1 MRITH
6 RSVAYTSLQGL
17 NRNLAGVARLQEQL
31 SSGRVLNAP
40 SDSPTGV
47 NRSMQTRS
55 DQTATEQHARSITDA
70 KGWLELTDSVLQT
83 MLDVTREVRQR
94 AVQGLNAGATSP
106 ESAQALAND
115 VANLRDTLLGLA
127 NQDIQGRPLF
137 GGATSGPQA
146 YDGTGS
152 FVGRTGAPVLRRVSD
167 VETVRVDVTG
177 PEAFGPAGSDLFM
190 VVANI
195 AADLTANPTAVAGHL
210 TALDGVF
217 AGMLNAVTN
226 IGSRM
231 ARVERAADVNGDR
244 QLILAGRLAETE
256 SVDLPKTIMELQ
268 MQQVGYEAALKATA
282 QSIQPTLVD
291 FLR

>member
-1 MRITH
+1 M
-6 RSVAYTSLQGL
+6 
-17 NRNLAGVARLQEQL
+17 
-31 SSGRVLNAP
+31 
-40 SDSPTGV
+40 
-47 NRSMQTRS
+47 
-55 DQTATEQHARSITDA
+55 
-70 KGWLELTDSVLQT
+70 
-83 MLDVTREVRQR
+83 
-94 AVQGLNAGATSP
+94 
-106 ESAQALAND
+106 
-115 VANLRDTLLGLA
+115 
-127 NQDIQGRPLF
+127 
-137 GGATSGPQA
+137 
-146 YDGTGS
+146 
-152 FVGRTGAPVLRRVSD
+152 LRRVSD

-231 ARVERAADVNGDR
+231 ARVERAAEVNGDR

-256 SVDLPKTIMELQ
+256 GVDLPKTIMELQ

-291 FLR
+291 FLH